1 MEVLLMRERSAVRLI
16 PRNAI
21 TVAIENEGYP
31 LAYGVVANISEAGA
45 CLWTNGAFHV
55 GESLV
60 LRLSFPHEPQPV
72 QAVGRVVWE
81 DADRDEQG
89 ALRYGLF
96 WTPSGPHT
104 SRLQGLIDAT
114 ARADS

>member
-81 DADRDEQG
+81 DAGRDEQG

-96 WTPSGPHT
+96 WTPSAP
-104 SRLQGLIDAT
+104 RLKGLIDAT

>member
-1 MEVLLMRERSAVRLI
+1 MRERSVVRVI
-16 PRNAI
+16 PRSAV

-45 CLWTNGAFHV
+45 CLWTNGAFRV

-72 QAVGRVVWE
+72 QAVCRVIWE
-81 DADRDEQG
+81 DPARDDKG

-96 WTPSGPHT
+96 WSQSAGTQAE
-104 SRLQGLIDAT
+104 RLKSLIEAT
-114 ARADS
+114 ARSDS